1 MEGSKKGNN
10 TRVLRNQ
17 KLEFPILAIFKFD
30 VCFVLVLS
38 LGFKSI
44 LTEGRNP
51 LYGNLSGCSVM
62 GAYFYYVDRQG
73 GRGGQKN
80 AYFTK

>member
-51 LYGNLSGCSVM
+51 LYGNLSGCSVIIEEC
-62 GAYFYYVDRQG
+62 
-73 GRGGQKN
+73 RGFAIFGKL
-80 AYFTK
+80 

>member
-17 KLEFPILAIFKFD
+17 KLEYPILAILAIFKFD

-51 LYGNLSGCSVM
+51 LYGNLSGCSVIIEEC
-62 GAYFYYVDRQG
+62 
-73 GRGGQKN
+73 RGFAIFGK
-80 AYFTK
+80 F